1 MNTQTVHNIKYALD
15 DHRRRHKALQA
26 KFFIAHSLSTDID
39 KNTNSMNKQIFLIMK
54 YDLKGHIKP
63 LLGYG
68 EIA

>member
-1 MNTQTVHNIKYALD
+1 M
-15 DHRRRHKALQA
+15 
-26 KFFIAHSLSTDID
+26 AHSTDFDMNI
-39 KNTNSMNKQIFLIMK
+39 NSLKTQIFLIMK